1 MEKICINCEHCVWK
15 YDMFLCMRENM
26 PEPVSSGSTCDCFV
40 QKKDI

>member
-1 MEKICINCEHCVWK
+1 MEKICINCEHCIWK

-26 PEPVSSGSTCDCFV
+26 PEPVGSGSTCDCFV